1 MSDAV
6 GGRAAITCAGR
17 LESLAPLLA
26 FVDRACADAGL
37 AGEDAF
43 AVRLAV
49 EEVCTNIITHGYGG
63 GAAEPVSLA
72 ASRRPDAL
80 VVTVEDRAPLFDP
93 ADAPEPDLAADWS
106 ARPIGGVG
114 WHLVRELMDE
124 VHHEPAGEGGNR
136 VTLVKYLPDR
146 SGTTKD

>member
-1 MSDAV
+1 MKTALKVLGGLVGLLVLGCVAV
-6 GGRAAITCAGR
+6 WATMFRHP
-17 LESLAPLLA
+17 SP
-26 FVDRACADAGL
+26 
-37 AGEDAF
+37 
-43 AVRLAV
+43 

-72 ASRRPDAL
+72 ASRRRDAL

-114 WHLVRELMDE
+114 WHLVRKLMDE

-146 SGTTKD
+146 SGTTQE